1 MNDFNLL
8 SNRFQDRYLYEINR
22 NTFNKIGSNAF
33 FQNHFGE
40 SLVQVDSLNI
50 IVGTDSGLLLRY
62 LTNLDLPEGSRYLF
76 IEPPEIL
83 ELIKEFTADLDLGD
97 QITLS
102 SSDDWTQSLSSY
114 NFNDYVFIER
124 VRVIESLGATD
135 GYLSE
140 YRHILFN
147 VNQKI
152 SELIWQTRA
161 SIGGRDFAE
170 QHIDNLVEQINPAI
184 QLKRLFTGY
193 TAVLLAGGPSL
204 DEAIP
209 WVRAHQDKLLI
220 IAVSRI
226 SRRLIETGIEPH
238 IVVSVDPQ
246 PVSFQV
252 SKEMLLFDP
261 EKTVFV
267 HANHVS
273 FSLLAQWPGQSAYLG
288 DTFPW
293 KTPLNTANI
302 GIVPPTVSNTALNL
316 AIEMGCSR
324 VILAGVDLCHSKEGY
339 CHAQGSDEHSSGP
352 QLSGVRLQV
361 TTNGGRMAETTPD
374 FYSAISC
381 LEFQLDQTKEFDCEV
396 INPFP
401 GAAKVANV
409 NHVELSHIE
418 LSELKEIP
426 LDRLSRHLPK
436 VDSDT
441 RIKHYESLLHE
452 LARVNGRLR
461 SIRKLAKEALQCND
475 GLFGRNNIKAD
486 FKYKKRMDKIER
498 RLNHEFKDIS
508 PLVLRFGGPE
518 FLRMPPSD
526 REWTDEEL
534 EMAGQTYYTAYLNS
548 ADNLLNRIETAQKR
562 IESAIN
568 ETSSTPDFPQLIDQW
583 TKDEIP
589 GRGIAWLAR
598 YDRTI
603 GDVPAKHQKTFET
616 LNTQFNAQQEDRP
629 YLLSCE
635 YENTLSGVRSK
646 IYDVFKHGDPEEL
659 ERLIN
664 NLQNSKKNDA
674 SELCNLALGY
684 LAELNN
690 QPEKALQYYSFL
702 VDSSLDTI
710 NEKSDTINAYNSN
723 LEDALR
729 RMAYITIASK
739 DYNTALMILDSLA
752 AISPVHEPQ
761 YAELLR
767 LTGNTSAALDVY
779 ANYLKKVPDDLVTVL
794 KLGQLYQTLGVK
806 DSARWAYQ
814 YVAKKDPKNRAA
826 PKLLAELN
834 RTTA

>member
-361 TTNGGRMAETTPD
+361 TTNGGRMAETT
-374 FYSAISC
+374 
-381 LEFQLDQTKEFDCEV
+381 
-396 INPFP
+396 
-401 GAAKVANV
+401 
-409 NHVELSHIE
+409 
-418 LSELKEIP
+418 
-426 LDRLSRHLPK
+426 
-436 VDSDT
+436 
-441 RIKHYESLLHE
+441 
-452 LARVNGRLR
+452 
-461 SIRKLAKEALQCND
+461 
-475 GLFGRNNIKAD
+475 
-486 FKYKKRMDKIER
+486 
-498 RLNHEFKDIS
+498 
-508 PLVLRFGGPE
+508 
-518 FLRMPPSD
+518 
-526 REWTDEEL
+526 
-534 EMAGQTYYTAYLNS
+534 
-548 ADNLLNRIETAQKR
+548 
-562 IESAIN
+562 
-568 ETSSTPDFPQLIDQW
+568 
-583 TKDEIP
+583 
-589 GRGIAWLAR
+589 
-598 YDRTI
+598 
-603 GDVPAKHQKTFET
+603 
-616 LNTQFNAQQEDRP
+616 
-629 YLLSCE
+629 
-635 YENTLSGVRSK
+635 
-646 IYDVFKHGDPEEL
+646 
-659 ERLIN
+659 
-664 NLQNSKKNDA
+664 
-674 SELCNLALGY
+674 
-684 LAELNN
+684 
-690 QPEKALQYYSFL
+690 
-702 VDSSLDTI
+702 
-710 NEKSDTINAYNSN
+710 
-723 LEDALR
+723 
-729 RMAYITIASK
+729 
-739 DYNTALMILDSLA
+739 
-752 AISPVHEPQ
+752 
-761 YAELLR
+761 
-767 LTGNTSAALDVY
+767 
-779 ANYLKKVPDDLVTVL
+779 
-794 KLGQLYQTLGVK
+794 
-806 DSARWAYQ
+806 
-814 YVAKKDPKNRAA
+814 
-826 PKLLAELN
+826 
-834 RTTA
+834 